1 MGVSY
6 ESLVSPA
13 LKISLAAVAIA
24 IILLAADI
32 TISNEQQQLTGQQAA
47 ITQNPTLFQSARDS
61 FRVQVPQGW
70 VIHDVNNTGFI
81 LATEVLEDYGILAQL
96 CPEGQQA
103 QQAAFSNVS
112 TGGADNRSC
121 QQAREELVHVIR
133 YPNLGARLGLTSD
146 DIFAIINRDTIPN
159 AILAYQTQKLQEA
172 GYRDIQIVN
181 STDTT
186 INVDISTGLNNN
198 NNNNNNAIAGTTA
211 TTTTTRVP
219 AKLVAMTYSTNLAP
233 NETRIGYFILTA
245 TAATPRNLGMITG
258 YSIFYEGNSV
268 AQTVSSSSS
277 VAPPPPPTPFPA
289 AARQIFG
296 SFELIA
302 APAEPLTVEITSS
315 DTEGQ
320 VAPATF
326 DFEANVTGG
335 MEPYTI
341 RWDFDDGDSDEEES
355 DDDDNDVDH
364 TFDVAGTYTVSAT
377 VTDSTGRT
385 VSDSILITV
394 EAPPPLTAVEI
405 ISSDTQG
412 VVPATFDFEANVT
425 GGTVPYTYSWD
436 FGDGSIETD
445 DDETVDHTFDVAD
458 TYNVDLTVTD
468 STGRTVS
475 DSILI
480 TVEAPPPLT
489 AVEII
494 SSDTQGVVPA
504 TFDFEANVTG
514 GTVPYTYSWDFGDGS
529 IETDDDETVDH
540 TFDVADTYNVDLTV
554 TDSTGRTVSDSILIT
569 VEAPPPLTAVE
580 IISSDTQGVV
590 PATFDFE
597 ANVTGGTV
605 PYTYSWDFGDGSIE
619 TDDDETVDHTFDV
632 ADTYN
637 VDLTV
642 TDSTGRTVSD
652 SILITVEAP
661 PPLTAVEII
670 SSDTQG
676 VVPATFDF
684 EANVT
689 GGTVPYTYSWDFGDG
704 SIETDD
710 DETVDHTFDVAD
722 TYNVDLT
729 VTDSTGRTVSDSILI
744 TVEAPPPLTA
754 VEIISS
760 DTQGVVPATFDFEA
774 NVTGGTVPYTY
785 SWDFGDGSVES

>member
-32 TISNEQQQLTGQQAA
+32 TITNAQQQQLTSQQAA

-70 VIHDVNNTGFI
+70 VIHDVKNSGFI
-81 LATEVLEDYGILAQL
+81 LAAEVLEGYGILAQL

-112 TGGADNRSC
+112 SGGANNGSC

-159 AILAYQTQKLQEA
+159 AILTYQIQKLQEA
-172 GYRDIQIVN
+172 GYRNIQIVN

-198 NNNNNNAIAGTTA
+198 NNDNNAIAGTTA

-268 AQTVSSSSS
+268 VETVSSGSS
-277 VAPPPPPTPFPA
+277 VAPPPPPPPTPFPA
-289 AARQIFG
+289 AARQVFG

-302 APAEPLTVEITSS
+302 APAEPLRVEITSS

-364 TFDVAGTYTVSAT
+364 TFDVAGNYTVSAT

-394 EAPPPLTAVEI
+394 EPAPPP
-405 ISSDTQG
+405 
-412 VVPATFDFEANVT
+412 ATEERMCD
-425 GGTVPYTYSWD
+425 PSY
-436 FGDGSIETD
+436 
-445 DDETVDHTFDVAD
+445 
-458 TYNVDLTVTD
+458 
-468 STGRTVS
+468 
-475 DSILI
+475 
-480 TVEAPPPLT
+480 P
-489 AVEII
+489 
-494 SSDTQGVVPA
+494 
-504 TFDFEANVTG
+504 
-514 GTVPYTYSWDFGDGS
+514 
-529 IETDDDETVDH
+529 
-540 TFDVADTYNVDLTV
+540 
-554 TDSTGRTVSDSILIT
+554 
-569 VEAPPPLTAVE
+569 
-580 IISSDTQGVV
+580 
-590 PATFDFE
+590 
-597 ANVTGGTV
+597 
-605 PYTYSWDFGDGSIE
+605 
-619 TDDDETVDHTFDV
+619 
-632 ADTYN
+632 
-637 VDLTV
+637 
-642 TDSTGRTVSD
+642 
-652 SILITVEAP
+652 
-661 PPLTAVEII
+661 
-670 SSDTQG
+670 
-676 VVPATFDF
+676 
-684 EANVT
+684 
-689 GGTVPYTYSWDFGDG
+689 
-704 SIETDD
+704 
-710 DETVDHTFDVAD
+710 
-722 TYNVDLT
+722 
-729 VTDSTGRTVSDSILI
+729 
-744 TVEAPPPLTA
+744 
-754 VEIISS
+754 
-760 DTQGVVPATFDFEA
+760 
-774 NVTGGTVPYTY
+774 
-785 SWDFGDGSVES
+785 

>member
-32 TISNEQQQLTGQQAA
+32 TISNEQQLTGQQAA

-81 LATEVLEDYGILAQL
+81 LATEVLEGYGILAQL

-159 AILAYQTQKLQEA
+159 AILAYQIQKLQEA

-198 NNNNNNAIAGTTA
+198 NNNNNNNAITA

-268 AQTVSSSSS
+268 IETVSSGSS
-277 VAPPPPPTPFPA
+277 VAPPPPPFPA
-289 AARQIFG
+289 AARQVFG
-296 SFELIA
+296 SFELIAA

-394 EAPPPLTAVEI
+394 EPAPPLTAVEI
-405 ISSDTQG
+405 TSSDTEG
-412 VVPATFDFEANVT
+412 VA
-425 GGTVPYTYSWD
+425 
-436 FGDGSIETD
+436 
-445 DDETVDHTFDVAD
+445 
-458 TYNVDLTVTD
+458 
-468 STGRTVS
+468 
-475 DSILI
+475 
-480 TVEAPPPLT
+480 
-489 AVEII
+489 
-494 SSDTQGVVPA
+494 
-504 TFDFEANVTG
+504 
-514 GTVPYTYSWDFGDGS
+514 
-529 IETDDDETVDH
+529 
-540 TFDVADTYNVDLTV
+540 
-554 TDSTGRTVSDSILIT
+554 
-569 VEAPPPLTAVE
+569 
-580 IISSDTQGVV
+580 
-590 PATFDFE
+590 
-597 ANVTGGTV
+597 
-605 PYTYSWDFGDGSIE
+605 
-619 TDDDETVDHTFDV
+619 
-632 ADTYN
+632 
-637 VDLTV
+637 
-642 TDSTGRTVSD
+642 
-652 SILITVEAP
+652 
-661 PPLTAVEII
+661 
-670 SSDTQG
+670 
-676 VVPATFDF
+676 
-684 EANVT
+684 
-689 GGTVPYTYSWDFGDG
+689 
-704 SIETDD
+704 
-710 DETVDHTFDVAD
+710 
-722 TYNVDLT
+722 
-729 VTDSTGRTVSDSILI
+729 
-744 TVEAPPPLTA
+744 
-754 VEIISS
+754 
-760 DTQGVVPATFDFEA
+760 PATFDFEA

-785 SWDFGDGSVES
+785 SWDFGDGSVESDDDETVDHTFDVAGTYNVDLTVTDSTGRTVSDSILITVEPAPPLTAAGPAAGDDDGGGGTFED

>member
-32 TISNEQQQLTGQQAA
+32 TIANAQQQQLTSQQAA

-70 VIHDVNNTGFI
+70 VIHDVKNSGFI
-81 LATEVLEDYGILAQL
+81 LAAEVLEGYGILAQL
-96 CPEGQQA
+96 WPEGQQA

-112 TGGADNRSC
+112 SGGANNGSC

-159 AILAYQTQKLQEA
+159 AVLAYQTQKLQEA
-172 GYRDIQIVN
+172 GYRNIQIVN
-181 STDTT
+181 STDTA

-198 NNNNNNAIAGTTA
+198 NNNDNNAIAGTA
-211 TTTTTRVP
+211 TTMTTTTRVP

-268 AQTVSSSSS
+268 IETVSSGSS
-277 VAPPPPPTPFPA
+277 VAPPPTPFPA
-289 AARQIFG
+289 AARQVFG

-302 APAEPLTVEITSS
+302 AAPAEPLRVEITSS

-364 TFDVAGTYTVSAT
+364 TFDVAGNYTISAT

-394 EAPPPLTAVEI
+394 EPAPPLTAVEI
-405 ISSDTQG
+405 TSSDTEG
-412 VVPATFDFEANVT
+412 VA
-425 GGTVPYTYSWD
+425 
-436 FGDGSIETD
+436 
-445 DDETVDHTFDVAD
+445 
-458 TYNVDLTVTD
+458 
-468 STGRTVS
+468 
-475 DSILI
+475 
-480 TVEAPPPLT
+480 
-489 AVEII
+489 
-494 SSDTQGVVPA
+494 
-504 TFDFEANVTG
+504 
-514 GTVPYTYSWDFGDGS
+514 
-529 IETDDDETVDH
+529 
-540 TFDVADTYNVDLTV
+540 
-554 TDSTGRTVSDSILIT
+554 
-569 VEAPPPLTAVE
+569 
-580 IISSDTQGVV
+580 
-590 PATFDFE
+590 
-597 ANVTGGTV
+597 
-605 PYTYSWDFGDGSIE
+605 
-619 TDDDETVDHTFDV
+619 
-632 ADTYN
+632 
-637 VDLTV
+637 
-642 TDSTGRTVSD
+642 
-652 SILITVEAP
+652 
-661 PPLTAVEII
+661 
-670 SSDTQG
+670 
-676 VVPATFDF
+676 
-684 EANVT
+684 
-689 GGTVPYTYSWDFGDG
+689 
-704 SIETDD
+704 
-710 DETVDHTFDVAD
+710 
-722 TYNVDLT
+722 
-729 VTDSTGRTVSDSILI
+729 
-744 TVEAPPPLTA
+744 
-754 VEIISS
+754 
-760 DTQGVVPATFDFEA
+760 PATFDFEA

-785 SWDFGDGSVES
+785 SWDFGDGSVESDDDESIDHTFNIAGNYTVSATVTDSTGRTVSDSILITVEPAPPLTAVEITSSDTEGVAPATFDFEANVTGGTVPYTYSWDFGDGSVESDDDESIDHTFDVAGNYTVTLTVTDSTGRTVSDSILITVEPAPPLTAVEPEPQPEQPNDDQGGTFG

>member
-32 TISNEQQQLTGQQAA
+32 TITNAQQQQLTSQQAA

-70 VIHDVNNTGFI
+70 VIHDVKNSGFI
-81 LATEVLEDYGILAQL
+81 LAAEVLEGYGILAQL

-112 TGGADNRSC
+112 SGGANNGSC

-159 AILAYQTQKLQEA
+159 AILTYQIQKLQEA
-172 GYRDIQIVN
+172 GYRNIQIVN
-181 STDTT
+181 STDTA

-198 NNNNNNAIAGTTA
+198 NNNNNNNNAIAAGTAA
-211 TTTTTRVP
+211 TTTTTATTIVP

-268 AQTVSSSSS
+268 VETVSSGSS
-277 VAPPPPPTPFPA
+277 VAPPPTPFPA
-289 AARQIFG
+289 AARQVFG

-302 APAEPLTVEITSS
+302 AAPAEPLRVEITSS

-394 EAPPPLTAVEI
+394 EPAPPLTAVEI
-405 ISSDTQG
+405 TSSDTEGQ
-412 VVPATFDFEANVT
+412 
-425 GGTVPYTYSWD
+425 
-436 FGDGSIETD
+436 
-445 DDETVDHTFDVAD
+445 VA
-458 TYNVDLTVTD
+458 
-468 STGRTVS
+468 
-475 DSILI
+475 
-480 TVEAPPPLT
+480 
-489 AVEII
+489 
-494 SSDTQGVVPA
+494 
-504 TFDFEANVTG
+504 
-514 GTVPYTYSWDFGDGS
+514 
-529 IETDDDETVDH
+529 
-540 TFDVADTYNVDLTV
+540 
-554 TDSTGRTVSDSILIT
+554 
-569 VEAPPPLTAVE
+569 
-580 IISSDTQGVV
+580 
-590 PATFDFE
+590 
-597 ANVTGGTV
+597 
-605 PYTYSWDFGDGSIE
+605 
-619 TDDDETVDHTFDV
+619 
-632 ADTYN
+632 
-637 VDLTV
+637 
-642 TDSTGRTVSD
+642 
-652 SILITVEAP
+652 
-661 PPLTAVEII
+661 
-670 SSDTQG
+670 
-676 VVPATFDF
+676 
-684 EANVT
+684 
-689 GGTVPYTYSWDFGDG
+689 
-704 SIETDD
+704 
-710 DETVDHTFDVAD
+710 
-722 TYNVDLT
+722 
-729 VTDSTGRTVSDSILI
+729 
-744 TVEAPPPLTA
+744 
-754 VEIISS
+754 
-760 DTQGVVPATFDFEA
+760 PATFDFEA

-785 SWDFGDGSVES
+785 SWDFGDGSVEGDDDETIDHTFDVAGNYTISATVTDSTGRTVSDSILITVEPAPPLTAGDDDGG

>member
-32 TISNEQQQLTGQQAA
+32 TISNEQQLTGQQAA

-81 LATEVLEDYGILAQL
+81 LATEVLEGYGILAQL

-159 AILAYQTQKLQEA
+159 AILAYQIQKLQEA

-198 NNNNNNAIAGTTA
+198 NNNNNNNAIAATTA

-268 AQTVSSSSS
+268 AQALASSSS
-277 VAPPPPPTPFPA
+277 VAPPPPTPFPA

-335 MEPYTI
+335 TEPYTI

-355 DDDDNDVDH
+355 DDD
-364 TFDVAGTYTVSAT
+364 
-377 VTDSTGRT
+377 
-385 VSDSILITV
+385 
-394 EAPPPLTAVEI
+394 
-405 ISSDTQG
+405 
-412 VVPATFDFEANVT
+412 
-425 GGTVPYTYSWD
+425 
-436 FGDGSIETD
+436 
-445 DDETVDHTFDVAD
+445 ETVDHTFDVAGNY
-458 TYNVDLTVTD
+458 TVTLTVTD

-475 DSILI
+475 DSIVV
-480 TVEAPPPLT
+480 TVHERELPVTEERMCDPSYPGLCIPPPPPDLDCDN
-489 AVEII
+489 I
-494 SSDTQGVVPA
+494 SARNFRVLPPDPHR
-504 TFDFEANVTG
+504 F
-514 GTVPYTYSWDFGDGS
+514 
-529 IETDDDETVDH
+529 DDDNDGIGCPSGSNQPNLDNNSGSDNLLDLDDFLDNL
-540 TFDVADTYNVDLTV
+540 FDRL
-554 TDSTGRTVSDSILIT
+554 GLR
-569 VEAPPPLTAVE
+569 
-580 IISSDTQGVV
+580 
-590 PATFDFE
+590 
-597 ANVTGGTV
+597 
-605 PYTYSWDFGDGSIE
+605 
-619 TDDDETVDHTFDV
+619 
-632 ADTYN
+632 
-637 VDLTV
+637 
-642 TDSTGRTVSD
+642 
-652 SILITVEAP
+652 
-661 PPLTAVEII
+661 
-670 SSDTQG
+670 
-676 VVPATFDF
+676 
-684 EANVT
+684 
-689 GGTVPYTYSWDFGDG
+689 
-704 SIETDD
+704 
-710 DETVDHTFDVAD
+710 
-722 TYNVDLT
+722 
-729 VTDSTGRTVSDSILI
+729 
-744 TVEAPPPLTA
+744 
-754 VEIISS
+754 
-760 DTQGVVPATFDFEA
+760 
-774 NVTGGTVPYTY
+774 
-785 SWDFGDGSVES
+785 

>member
-32 TISNEQQQLTGQQAA
+32 TITNAQQLTSQQAA

-70 VIHDVNNTGFI
+70 VIHDVKNSGFI
-81 LATEVLEDYGILAQL
+81 LAAEVLEGYGILAQL

-112 TGGADNRSC
+112 SGDANNGSC

-159 AILAYQTQKLQEA
+159 AILAYQIQKLQEA
-172 GYRDIQIVN
+172 GYRNIQIVN

-198 NNNNNNAIAGTTA
+198 NNNNAIAAAT

-268 AQTVSSSSS
+268 AQALASSSS
-277 VAPPPPPTPFPA
+277 VAPPPPTPFPA

-335 MEPYTI
+335 TEPYTI

-355 DDDDNDVDH
+355 DDGDNDVDH

-385 VSDSILITV
+385 VSDSIVVTV
-394 EAPPPLTAVEI
+394 HERELPVTEERMCDPSYPGLCIPPPPPDLDCDN
-405 ISSDTQG
+405 ISARNFRVLPPD
-412 VVPATFDFEANVT
+412 PHRF
-425 GGTVPYTYSWD
+425 
-436 FGDGSIETD
+436 D
-445 DDETVDHTFDVAD
+445 DDNDGIGCP
-458 TYNVDLTVTD
+458 
-468 STGRTVS
+468 TGSNQPNLDNNS
-475 DSILI
+475 DS
-480 TVEAPPPLT
+480 
-489 AVEII
+489 
-494 SSDTQGVVPA
+494 D
-504 TFDFEANVTG
+504 N
-514 GTVPYTYSWDFGDGS
+514 
-529 IETDDDETVDH
+529 
-540 TFDVADTYNVDLTV
+540 
-554 TDSTGRTVSDSILIT
+554 
-569 VEAPPPLTAVE
+569 
-580 IISSDTQGVV
+580 
-590 PATFDFE
+590 
-597 ANVTGGTV
+597 
-605 PYTYSWDFGDGSIE
+605 
-619 TDDDETVDHTFDV
+619 
-632 ADTYN
+632 
-637 VDLTV
+637 
-642 TDSTGRTVSD
+642 
-652 SILITVEAP
+652 
-661 PPLTAVEII
+661 
-670 SSDTQG
+670 
-676 VVPATFDF
+676 
-684 EANVT
+684 
-689 GGTVPYTYSWDFGDG
+689 
-704 SIETDD
+704 
-710 DETVDHTFDVAD
+710 
-722 TYNVDLT
+722 
-729 VTDSTGRTVSDSILI
+729 
-744 TVEAPPPLTA
+744 
-754 VEIISS
+754 
-760 DTQGVVPATFDFEA
+760 
-774 NVTGGTVPYTY
+774 
-785 SWDFGDGSVES
+785 

>member
-32 TISNEQQQLTGQQAA
+32 TITNAQQQQLTSQQAA

-70 VIHDVNNTGFI
+70 VIHDVKNSGFI
-81 LATEVLEDYGILAQL
+81 LAAEVLEGYGILAQL

-112 TGGADNRSC
+112 SGGANNGSC

-159 AILAYQTQKLQEA
+159 AILTYQIQKLQEA
-172 GYRDIQIVN
+172 GYRNIQIVN
-181 STDTT
+181 STDTA

-198 NNNNNNAIAGTTA
+198 NNNAIAAGTAATTAA
-211 TTTTTRVP
+211 TTTAATTRVP

-268 AQTVSSSSS
+268 IETVSSGSS
-277 VAPPPPPTPFPA
+277 VAPPATPFPA
-289 AARQIFG
+289 AARQVFG

-302 APAEPLTVEITSS
+302 AAPAEPLRVEITSS

-385 VSDSILITV
+385 VSDSIVVTV
-394 EAPPPLTAVEI
+394 EPAPPLTAVEI
-405 ISSDTQG
+405 TSSDTEG
-412 VVPATFDFEANVT
+412 VAPATFDFEANVT
-425 GGTVPYTYSWD
+425 GGTVPYTYSW
-436 FGDGSIETD
+436 
-445 DDETVDHTFDVAD
+445 
-458 TYNVDLTVTD
+458 YL
-468 STGRTVS
+468 
-475 DSILI
+475 
-480 TVEAPPPLT
+480 
-489 AVEII
+489 
-494 SSDTQGVVPA
+494 
-504 TFDFEANVTG
+504 
-514 GTVPYTYSWDFGDGS
+514 
-529 IETDDDETVDH
+529 
-540 TFDVADTYNVDLTV
+540 
-554 TDSTGRTVSDSILIT
+554 
-569 VEAPPPLTAVE
+569 
-580 IISSDTQGVV
+580 
-590 PATFDFE
+590 
-597 ANVTGGTV
+597 
-605 PYTYSWDFGDGSIE
+605 
-619 TDDDETVDHTFDV
+619 
-632 ADTYN
+632 
-637 VDLTV
+637 
-642 TDSTGRTVSD
+642 
-652 SILITVEAP
+652 
-661 PPLTAVEII
+661 
-670 SSDTQG
+670 
-676 VVPATFDF
+676 
-684 EANVT
+684 
-689 GGTVPYTYSWDFGDG
+689 
-704 SIETDD
+704 
-710 DETVDHTFDVAD
+710 
-722 TYNVDLT
+722 
-729 VTDSTGRTVSDSILI
+729 
-744 TVEAPPPLTA
+744 
-754 VEIISS
+754 
-760 DTQGVVPATFDFEA
+760 
-774 NVTGGTVPYTY
+774 
-785 SWDFGDGSVES
+785 

>member
-32 TISNEQQQLTGQQAA
+32 TITNAQQLTSQQAA

-70 VIHDVNNTGFI
+70 VIHDVKNSGFI
-81 LATEVLEDYGILAQL
+81 LAAEVLEGYGILAQL

-112 TGGADNRSC
+112 SGDANNGSC

-159 AILAYQTQKLQEA
+159 AILAYQIQKLQEA
-172 GYRDIQIVN
+172 GYRNIQIVN

-198 NNNNNNAIAGTTA
+198 NNNNAIAAAT

-268 AQTVSSSSS
+268 AQALASSSS
-277 VAPPPPPTPFPA
+277 VAPPPPTPFPA

-394 EAPPPLTAVEI
+394 EPAPPLTAVEI
-405 ISSDTQG
+405 TSSDTEG
-412 VVPATFDFEANVT
+412 VA
-425 GGTVPYTYSWD
+425 
-436 FGDGSIETD
+436 
-445 DDETVDHTFDVAD
+445 
-458 TYNVDLTVTD
+458 
-468 STGRTVS
+468 
-475 DSILI
+475 
-480 TVEAPPPLT
+480 
-489 AVEII
+489 
-494 SSDTQGVVPA
+494 
-504 TFDFEANVTG
+504 
-514 GTVPYTYSWDFGDGS
+514 
-529 IETDDDETVDH
+529 
-540 TFDVADTYNVDLTV
+540 
-554 TDSTGRTVSDSILIT
+554 
-569 VEAPPPLTAVE
+569 
-580 IISSDTQGVV
+580 
-590 PATFDFE
+590 
-597 ANVTGGTV
+597 
-605 PYTYSWDFGDGSIE
+605 
-619 TDDDETVDHTFDV
+619 
-632 ADTYN
+632 
-637 VDLTV
+637 
-642 TDSTGRTVSD
+642 
-652 SILITVEAP
+652 
-661 PPLTAVEII
+661 
-670 SSDTQG
+670 
-676 VVPATFDF
+676 
-684 EANVT
+684 
-689 GGTVPYTYSWDFGDG
+689 
-704 SIETDD
+704 
-710 DETVDHTFDVAD
+710 
-722 TYNVDLT
+722 
-729 VTDSTGRTVSDSILI
+729 
-744 TVEAPPPLTA
+744 
-754 VEIISS
+754 
-760 DTQGVVPATFDFEA
+760 PATFDFEA

-785 SWDFGDGSVES
+785 SWDFGDGSVESDDDETIDHTFDVAGNYTVSATVTDSTGRTVSDSILITVEPAPPLTAGDDDGG